1 MLSKAVLGG
10 EKFEEKDGLMKYYI
24 KHFSGPVSEGG
35 AVRNQAFYRH
45 FEKRSDV
52 KIIDISSTNIFQKI
66 FHTLRFIIY
75 FKLRQNDQIYMH
87 LGAIFVLFPAFLFR
101 NGLSRPIFK
110 FLDQMSKHHILQI
123 EVNDLPFEQSKDLEL
138 PDSSFYQLFQDRL
151 FDLKNVK
158 YDFASNRMRDYAQK
172 KYHLGPQNCAVLLN
186 GSDSLI
192 EFDPVLYEPIL
203 GRETEKLKYVYV
215 GSLNKGR
222 QIEHLIR
229 IFAESTQQLF
239 LLGPGGEWIQ
249 EALAHKDVHNI
260 SYLGVFD
267 DSTAL
272 QISSLCDIGVIPYDD
287 SRLYYN
293 ICYPTKVSFYLSAGL
308 PILCTRL
315 EETQSVL
322 AHKNLARFLPIDH
335 WTNFLAANSKEDIN
349 LLRKEVL
356 LYRDQFYWSS
366 ILSGLNF

>member
-1 MLSKAVLGG
+1 MGG
-10 EKFEEKDGLMKYYI
+10 EKFEEKDGLMKYYL
-24 KHFSGPVSEGG
+24 KHFSGAVSEGG

-45 FEKRSDV
+45 FQKRSDV
-52 KIIDISSTNIFQKI
+52 KIIDISSTTIFHRI
-66 FHTLRFIIY
+66 FHTLWFIIY
-75 FKLRQNDQIYMH
+75 FKRRQNDQIYFH
-87 LGAIFVLFPAFLFR
+87 LGAIFVLFPTFLFR
-101 NGLSRPIFK
+101 TGLSRLIFR
-110 FLDQMSKHHILQI
+110 FLDRLSKQHTLQI
-123 EVNDLPFEQSKDLEL
+123 EVNDLPFEQSRDLET
-138 PDSSFYQLFQDRL
+138 PDSSFYQLFQDKL
-151 FDLKNVK
+151 FDLKDIK

-172 KYHLGPQNCAVLLN
+172 KYHLNPQNCAVLLN
-186 GSDSLI
+186 GSDILM
-192 EFDPVLYEPIL
+192 EFDPVVYESML
-203 GRETEKLKYVYV
+203 GRQAEKLKYVYV

-229 IFAESTQQLF
+229 IFAQSTHQLF
-239 LLGPGGEWIQ
+239 LLGPDGEWIQ
-249 EALAHKDVHNI
+249 EALAHKGVHNV

-335 WTNFLAANSKEDIN
+335 WTNFIAASNKEEISV
-349 LLRKEVL
+349 LQKEVL